1 LLRFQITSKASKI
14 LNNVKCLTKVK
25 GDPAM
30 NSFVQITHEFAQSV
44 EPSTELNFQS
54 LLFENDFKAVF
65 PELFLVLASLF
76 LLIYGV
82 VWTTSASTGYPLL
95 LRNVNWLALLTLLL
109 TAMIAANSPI
119 GHGVFF
125 YHTFLLDDVTFFFK
139 MLVVVGALS
148 SLLISLDYLERESVN
163 GFEFALLLLLST
175 SSMLFLISAADFIS
189 MYLAIELQSLCF
201 YVLAAFKRDSEF
213 STEAGLKYFLL
224 GVFSSGLLLFGC
236 SLIYGFTGV
245 IEFSELSKVFASL
258 ASSGEV
264 YSDKVDLVQAS
275 QAFGASLEGSPLQP
289 PSAGGGDGHL
299 AGGGSLVST
308 SSWRGCELG
317 MIFLLIGFLFKLT
330 AVPFHMWAPDVY
342 EGAPT
347 AVTAFFSITPKPALL
362 VVFARLLYQ
371 SFYDFMIEWQTFLI
385 FCSVAS
391 MVLGSFAGLAQH
403 RIKRLLAYSSI
414 GHVGYLLISFCCG
427 TLEGLQGLAIY
438 LVIYIVVTVNI
449 FAVVMTPLR
458 RASHSAQQQ
467 QGVERIK
474 YTTDLAMLAKNNPLL
489 AATLTVSVFSLA
501 GIPPLAGFY
510 GKAFLFWA
518 ALSSS
523 QYLLALVGI
532 LTSAISCFY
541 YIRIVKIMYFEA
553 PQNWLS
559 FSRLSKESSL
569 VLALTTFFVVALM
582 AYPYPLYVAS
592 HKVALALSM

>member
-1 LLRFQITSKASKI
+1 
-14 LNNVKCLTKVK
+14 
-25 GDPAM
+25 M
-30 NSFVQITHEFAQSV
+30 NSLIRSTNELHLSLGEETQS
-44 EPSTELNFQS
+44 NFQ
-54 LLFENDFKAVF
+54 LFLFENDFKAIF
-65 PELFLVLASLF
+65 PELFLILSSLF
-76 LLIYGV
+76 LLLYGV
-82 VWTTSASTGYPLL
+82 VWTTSASHGYPLL
-95 LRNVNWLALLTLLL
+95 LKNVNWLALLTLFLTVLL
-109 TAMIAANSPI
+109 AANNPI
-119 GHGVFF
+119 GHGIFF
-125 YHTFLLDDVTFFFK
+125 YHTFLLDDVTLFFK
-139 MLVVVGALS
+139 ALVLVGASS
-148 SLLISLDYLERESVN
+148 SLLISMDYLERESIN

-258 ASSGEV
+258 GSSGDMA
-264 YSDKVDLVQAS
+264 SMSMHSGHDDIMQAS
-275 QAFGASLEGSPLQP
+275 LPPADANTADHGSSIEMVHEVESLL
-289 PSAGGGDGHL
+289 
-299 AGGGSLVST
+299 ST

-362 VVFARLLYQ
+362 VVFLRLLYQ
-371 SFYDFMIEWQTFLI
+371 SFYDFIIEWQTFLI

-391 MVLGSFAGLAQH
+391 MIVGSFAGLAQH
-403 RIKRLLAYSSI
+403 KIKRLLAFSSI
-414 GHVGYLLISFCCG
+414 GHVGYMLISLCCG
-427 TLEGLQGLAIY
+427 SLEGLQGLVIY
-438 LVIYIVVTVNI
+438 LTIYVVVTINI
-449 FAVVMTPLR
+449 FGIVMTPLR
-458 RASHSAQQQ
+458 RTGHLTQPD
-467 QGVERIK
+467 QGVDRIK
-474 YTTDLAMLAKNNPLL
+474 YTTDLSMLARSNPLL
-489 AATLTVSVFSLA
+489 AATLTLAVFSLA

-523 QYLLALVGI
+523 QYLLAMVGI

-553 PQNWLS
+553 PRNWLS
-559 FSRLSKESSL
+559 FSRMSKERSI
-569 VLALTTFFVVALM
+569 VLAITTFFIGGLM
-582 AYPYPLYVAS
+582 AYPFPLYVVS
-592 HKVALALSM
+592 HKIALALSV

>member
-1 LLRFQITSKASKI
+1 MQSSFQ
-14 LNNVKCLTKVK
+14 L
-25 GDPAM
+25 
-30 NSFVQITHEFAQSV
+30 F
-44 EPSTELNFQS
+44 
-54 LLFENDFKAVF
+54 LFENDFKAIF
-65 PELFLVLASLF
+65 PELFLISSSLF
-76 LLIYGV
+76 LLLYGV
-82 VWTTSASTGYPLL
+82 VWTTSASSGYPLL
-95 LRNVNWLALLTLLL
+95 LKNINWLALLTLFL
-109 TAMIAANSPI
+109 TMALAVNNPI
-119 GHGVFF
+119 GHGIFF
-125 YHTFLLDDVTFFFK
+125 YHTFLLDDVTLFFK
-139 MLVVVGALS
+139 ALVLVGASS
-148 SLLISLDYLERESVN
+148 SLLISIDYLERESIN

-175 SSMLFLISAADFIS
+175 LSMLFLISAADFIS

-245 IEFSELSKVFASL
+245 IEFSELSKIFASL
-258 ASSGEV
+258 GSSGDLASMPAHFMAPAEASTDRYTLEMMDEV
-264 YSDKVDLVQAS
+264 E
-275 QAFGASLEGSPLQP
+275 SLL
-289 PSAGGGDGHL
+289 
-299 AGGGSLVST
+299 ST

-362 VVFARLLYQ
+362 VVFLRLLYQ
-371 SFYDFMIEWQTFLI
+371 SFYDFIAEWQTFLM

-403 RIKRLLAYSSI
+403 KIKRLLAFSSI
-414 GHVGYLLISFCCG
+414 GHVGYMLISLCCG
-427 TLEGLQGLAIY
+427 SLEGLQGLVIY
-438 LVIYIVVTVNI
+438 LTIYVAVTINI
-449 FAVVMTPLR
+449 FGIVMTPLR
-458 RASHSAQQQ
+458 RTGFLTQPD
-467 QGVERIK
+467 QGVDRIK
-474 YTTDLAMLAKNNPLL
+474 YTTDLSMLARSNPLL
-489 AATLTVSVFSLA
+489 AATLTLAVFSLA

-523 QYLLALVGI
+523 QYLLAVVGI

-553 PQNWLS
+553 PRNWLS
-559 FSRLSKESSL
+559 FSRMSKERSL
-569 VLALTTFFVVALM
+569 VLAITTLLIGGLM
-582 AYPYPLYVAS
+582 AYPFPLYVVS
-592 HKVALALSM
+592 HKLALALSV

>member
-1 LLRFQITSKASKI
+1 
-14 LNNVKCLTKVK
+14 
-25 GDPAM
+25 M
-30 NSFVQITHEFAQSV
+30 NSLVQIANGFHQSIGPTA
-44 EPSTELNFQS
+44 ETNFKS
-54 LLFENDFKAVF
+54 FLFENDFKAVF
-65 PELFLVLASLF
+65 PELFLVLASL
-76 LLIYGV
+76 LLLLYGV
-82 VWTTSASTGYPLL
+82 VWTTSLSKGYPLL
-95 LRNVNWLALLTLLL
+95 LRNLNWLSLLTLLL
-109 TAMIAANSPI
+109 TMLLAANTPI
-119 GHGVFF
+119 SHGVFF
-125 YHTFLLDDVTFFFK
+125 FHTFLLDDATFFFK
-139 MLVVVGALS
+139 ILVIVGAS
-148 SLLISLDYLERESVN
+148 CSLLISMDYLDRESLN

-175 SSMLFLISAADFIS
+175 SSMLFLVSAADFIS

-245 IEFSELSKVFASL
+245 VEFSELSKIFASL
-258 ASSGEV
+258 AFEPGQSMNNVVSIEGLSHMTGNRYEIEGEA
-264 YSDKVDLVQAS
+264 L
-275 QAFGASLEGSPLQP
+275 L
-289 PSAGGGDGHL
+289 
-299 AGGGSLVST
+299 ST

-317 MIFLLIGFLFKLT
+317 MIFLIIGFLFKLT

-347 AVTAFFSITPKPALL
+347 AVTAFFSITPKASFL
-362 VVFARLLYQ
+362 VVFVRLLYQ

-385 FCSVAS
+385 FCSIGS
-391 MVLGSFAGLAQH
+391 MILGSFAGLAQH

-414 GHVGYLLISFCCG
+414 GHVGYMLISFCCG

-438 LVIYIVVTVNI
+438 LVIYMVVTVAI
-449 FAVVMTPLR
+449 FSVVMTPLR
-458 RASHSAQQQ
+458 RSALPSQSY

-474 YTTDLAMLAKNNPLL
+474 YTTDLAMLARSNPLL
-489 AATLTVSVFSLA
+489 AATLTLAVFSLA

-523 QYLLALVGI
+523 QYLLAVIAI

-553 PQNWLS
+553 PRSWLS
-559 FSRLSKESSL
+559 FARVSRESSI
-569 VLALTTFFVVALM
+569 VLAVALFFIVGLM
-582 AYPYPLYVAS
+582 AYPFPLYVAS
-592 HKVALALSM
+592 HKVALALSA

>member
-1 LLRFQITSKASKI
+1 
-14 LNNVKCLTKVK
+14 
-25 GDPAM
+25 M
-30 NSFVQITHEFAQSV
+30 NSFVEITNEFAQSL
-44 EPSTELNFQS
+44 EQSTELHFQS

-82 VWTTSASTGYPLL
+82 VWTTSSSTGYPLL
-95 LRNVNWLALLTLLL
+95 LRNVNCLALLALLL
-109 TAMIAANSPI
+109 TAMIALNSPI

-139 MLVVVGALS
+139 TLVVIGALS
-148 SLLISLDYLERESVN
+148 SLLISMDYLERESVN

-245 IEFSELSKVFASL
+245 IEFSELSKIFASL

-264 YSDKVDLVQAS
+264 YSDKLDLVQGEALQS
-275 QAFGASLEGSPLQP
+275 VLLHGGGGPLVADSRHSLEGMSSML
-289 PSAGGGDGHL
+289 
-299 AGGGSLVST
+299 ST

-362 VVFARLLYQ
+362 VVFVRLLYQ

-391 MVLGSFAGLAQH
+391 MLLGSFAGLAQH

-414 GHVGYLLISFCCG
+414 GHVGYLLISLCCG

-438 LVIYIVVTVNI
+438 LVIYIVVTVNM
-449 FAVVMTPLR
+449 FAIVMTPLR
-458 RASHSAQQQ
+458 RAPQSTQQH

-474 YTTDLAMLAKNNPLL
+474 YTTDLAMLAKSNPLL
-489 AATLTVSVFSLA
+489 AATLTVAVFSLA

-532 LTSAISCFY
+532 LTSAVSCFY

-569 VLALTTFFVVALM
+569 VLALTTFFIVALM